1 MTKTAGSADGPGRCA
16 GDAGAGLVAADADAT
31 GTAMAVTA
39 SAAAKTGARRLSA
52 FNEVPFLGDRPD
64 WDAAAAPVQS
74 LGGAKRYTR
83 LFAGEMGG
91 LIGLAGAAHTS
102 DRAGAAAAVGRQPYD
117 HAVGRHVVPDDG
129 ARALGRLDLGPGARR
144 VLLELLVER
153 VLVLQAAHQ
162 PPARPG
168 DAHRVHRQGLVFGHS
183 DRARLEVLEERRAAQ
198 IAAARADPAL
208 QPGLVARA
216 DLLQLD
222 PGPHPRGQVADE
234 RAEVDPVRRA
244 EVQGEDVGGGHVV
257 DRDDLHRQVV
267 LADQPPR
274 GHPPL
279 GPAASALLVPVQ
291 VLLDRQ
297 AGADRQA
304 IDVLRHPLGG
314 PDALGHLGAAVG
326 GHEHLVADLRL
337 VAARV
342 EVVKPP
348 VPLETDRHDHAHR
361 ASLRRDG
368 PDVSRPY
375 AN

>member
-1 MTKTAGSADGPGRCA
+1 MAPLCRSTRSTNAPLVPRAQPPQQLFVRFHRWQRIALRFGRTAAADGVTRR
-16 GDAGAGLVAADADAT
+16 LT
-31 GTAMAVTA
+31 GTQCCA
-39 SAAAKTGARRLSA
+39 
-52 FNEVPFLGDRPD
+52 
-64 WDAAAAPVQS
+64 VQS
-74 LGGAKRYTR
+74 PEASVTR
-83 LFAGEMGG
+83 CV
-91 LIGLAGAAHTS
+91 LIGLAGAADAG
-102 DRAGAAAAVGRQPYD
+102 DRAGAAAAVGRQPHD

-129 ARALGRLDLGPGARR
+129 ARALGRLDLGPGPRR
-144 VLLELLVER
+144 VLLEILVER

-168 DAHRVHRQGLVFGHS
+168 DAHRVHRQVLVLGHP
-183 DRARLEVLEERRAAQ
+183 DGDRLEVLEERRAAQ
-198 IAAARADPAL
+198 VPAARADAAL

-222 PGPHPRGQVADE
+222 PGPQPRGQVADQ
-234 RAEVDPVRRA
+234 RPEVDPVRGA
-244 EVQGEDVGGGHVV
+244 EVEGEHVGVGHVV

-267 LADQPPR
+267 LADQPPG

-279 GPAASALLVPVQ
+279 GPAPPVLLVPVQ
-291 VLLDRQ
+291 VLRGGQ

-304 IDVLRHPLGG
+304 VDVLRHPLGR
-314 PDALGHLGAAVG
+314 PDALGDLGAAVG

-342 EVVKPP
+342 EVVEPP

-361 ASLRRDG
+361 ASLRRGG
-368 PDVSRPY
+368 PDVSRTY